1 MIKNRSAPAAVV
13 IPVLSYEDIGEAS
26 RWLCEAFGFRERLVI
41 GDHRIQLHVGKGA
54 GGGAVILTQRPTSQG
69 PHSCHS
75 VLVRV
80 ADADSHYAHAKQ
92 RGAHITQPPES
103 FPFGERQ
110 YSVEDPGGHIWT
122 FSQSIADVAP
132 EEWGGT
138 AVDLG

>member
-1 MIKNRSAPAAVV
+1 MIENRSSPAALV
-13 IPVLSYEDIGEAS
+13 IPVLSYEDVDEAS
-26 RWLCEAFGFRERLVI
+26 RWLCETFGFRERLRV
-41 GDHRIQLHVGKGA
+41 GDHRIQLHVGE

-75 VLVRV
+75 VHIRV
-80 ADADSHYAHAKQ
+80 SDADSHYERATQH
-92 RGAHITQPPES
+92 GAHVTRPPES

-132 EEWGGT
+132 EDWGGT
-138 AVDLG
+138 AVDLE